1 MTQKIK
7 TIKEVK
13 NISEESRNI
22 NKTIITTNGVFDILH
37 IGHIRYL
44 KEAKKLGDVL
54 IVGINSD
61 SSVNRIKGPETPLN
75 TEKDRAEALAALK
88 CVDFVT
94 IFNEETPIK
103 ILEQIK
109 PNIHVKGGDYNIN
122 QIIEKDIVEKN
133 NGKIVLIP
141 EVKGYS
147 TTDLINKIIGA
158 YKGKQTTFL
167 NQILF

>member
-1 MTQKIK
+1 MSKIK
-7 TIKEVK
+7 TIKELK
-13 NISEESRNI
+13 NISEELRNR

-44 KEAKKLGDVL
+44 QEAKKLGDVL
-54 IVGINSD
+54 IVAINSD
-61 SSVNRIKGPETPLN
+61 SSTKKIKGPKRPLN
-75 TEKDRAEALAALK
+75 NEKDRTEALAALE

-94 IFNEETPIK
+94 IFNEESPIK

-109 PNIHVKGGDYNIN
+109 PNIHVKGGDYDRS
-122 QIIEKDIVEKN
+122 QIIEKDAVEKN

-147 TTDLINKIIGA
+147 TTALIHRIIDS
-158 YKGKQTTFL
+158 YKE
-167 NQILF
+167 